1 MNKLFL
7 FITILYVS
15 LCCRGVYAQNAGE
28 RGITV
33 EEMFSLADRN
43 SKTLQP
49 FVTMMEE
56 AVQSVKMAKNSR
68 LPDINA
74 SISLSF
80 LGDGVLLDRDFSN
93 SMNAPIPH
101 FGNNFALEVS

>member
-43 SKTLQP
+43 SKSLRP
-49 FVTMMEE
+49 FNTGIKE
-56 AVQSVKMAKNSR
+56 AHEGVRVAKNAR
-68 LPDINA
+68 LP
-74 SISLSF
+74 
-80 LGDGVLLDRDFSN
+80 
-93 SMNAPIPH
+93 
-101 FGNNFALEVS
+101 E

>member
-43 SKTLQP
+43 S
-49 FVTMMEE
+49 
-56 AVQSVKMAKNSR
+56 
-68 LPDINA
+68 
-74 SISLSF
+74 
-80 LGDGVLLDRDFSN
+80 
-93 SMNAPIPH
+93 
-101 FGNNFALEVS
+101 

>member
-74 SISLSF
+74 SISLSSSF
-80 LGDGVLLDRDFSN
+80 REQFCSRGFSDN
-93 SMNAPIPH
+93 LCRWSR
-101 FGNNFALEVS
+101 E